1 MFVGSASVGAF
12 IVSGARGS
20 MFWAM
25 AFFTLTLVS
34 IVGYYVIRKGE
45 IELGEEEAPQPRP
58 TAPVRQRAD
67 HQVRYAPLGVR
78 RFRNTPPQ
86 AGAFESGLANA
97 QAYAGLAVEKAGEVV
112 YQAAVSYEA
121 DPKYGR
127 LVVAFVLTI
136 FTALG
141 SMLGWWSAWKG
152 YHLAGVL
159 ALLSGWFYAR
169 KHDKTS
175 ELLEFISK
183 NKVAF
188 WLGASVLMFFASL
201 GHKWDPVL
209 TLVLALSGIAALT
222 TLLKGWEV
230 VGKSL
235 AWVYFNKEHRAWSSL
250 AGSFSIGALVLI
262 IDKYCTMRGIRV
274 SPEFL
279 SIGTIIFMV
288 CVAVFSIAAIILMK
302 GKKTN

>member
-25 AFFTLTLVS
+25 AFFALTLVS
-34 IVGYYVIRKGE
+34 IIGYYIIRKGE
-45 IELGEEEAPQPRP
+45 IELGEEEAAPQPRP
-58 TAPVRQRAD
+58 TALARQRAD

-97 QAYAGLAVEKAGEVV
+97 QAYAGLAVEKAAEAA
-112 YQAAVSYEA
+112 YQAVVSYEA

-127 LVVAFVLTI
+127 LVVAIVLTI
-136 FTALG
+136 FTAVG

-159 ALLSGWFYAR
+159 ALLAGWFYAR
-169 KHDKTS
+169 KYDKTS
-175 ELLEFISK
+175 ELLEFTSR

-188 WLGASVLMFFASL
+188 WLGASVLMGIASPA
-201 GHKWDPVL
+201 HKWDPVL
-209 TLVLALSGIAALT
+209 TLVFVLSAIVAIITFFEWWGPIGAAIKAEPLWSAL
-222 TLLKGWEV
+222 V
-230 VGKSL
+230 
-235 AWVYFNKEHRAWSSL
+235 
-250 AGSFSIGALVLI
+250 GSFSVGVLVFI
-262 IDKYCTMRGIRV
+262 INEYSKLRGVKI
-274 SPEFL
+274 SPEFAL
-279 SIGTIIFMV
+279 VGSTIVVV
-288 CVAVFSIAAIILMK
+288 CIAVFSIAAIILWK
-302 GKKTN
+302 GKKTNK